1 MSTEEKD
8 LTIDIL
14 CKQLAEKSQDHA
26 RDLQTL
32 IDLKDVLDKQRMK
45 YYEMYEYAK
54 KLAAEN
60 VELKKQLRRNK
71 IKFEWK

>member
-1 MSTEEKD
+1 MSTEE

-14 CKQLAEKSQDHA
+14 CKQMAEHNQDHA

-32 IDLKDVLDKQRMK
+32 IDLKDVLDKQRLK

-54 KLAAEN
+54 KLAEEN
-60 VELKKQLRRNK
+60 KELKKQLRQK
-71 IKFEWK
+71 TGLKVESKK